1 MLCRA
6 ASKANLFKLMQCLCN
21 VMQHQSCQ
29 GNKDL
34 IRKTFH
40 IAKNMFNA
48 IFACKCYTLLYLSK
62 TYMQIMET
70 AVIYKYLHSNA
81 GNASGIAVV

>member
-1 MLCRA
+1 
-6 ASKANLFKLMQCLCN
+6 
-21 VMQHQSCQ
+21 
-29 GNKDL
+29 
-34 IRKTFH
+34 
-40 IAKNMFNA
+40 MFNA
-48 IFACKCYTLLYLSK
+48 ILHASACKYYTLLYLSK